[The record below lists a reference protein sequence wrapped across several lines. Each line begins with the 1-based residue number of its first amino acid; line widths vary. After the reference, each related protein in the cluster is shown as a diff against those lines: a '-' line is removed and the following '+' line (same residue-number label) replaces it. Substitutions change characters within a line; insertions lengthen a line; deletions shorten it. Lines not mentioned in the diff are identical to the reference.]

1 MVARL
6 AELGPLGVIGYGAF
20 GVVLVLWLVISFSKP
35 GRGRSVLE
43 WLGATHLYVAL
54 VALFVHL
61 VLRSNET
68 GSLLGQIAFGFLAVV
83 FVLGFCV
90 SLVNT
95 FRAMGGGASAGGGS
109 ATH

>member
-1 MVARL
+1 MAN
-6 AELGPLGVIGYGAF
+6 LGPVGVVGFGAF
-20 GVVLVLWLVISFSKP
+20 AIVVLLWLVISFTQP
-35 GRGRSVLE
+35 GRGRSLLE

-54 VALFVHL
+54 GALFLKL
-61 VLRSNET
+61 VLDARAD
-68 GSLLGQIAFGFLAVV
+68 GSTLGQVAFGFLLFV

-95 FRAMGGGASAGGGS
+95 FRAMGGAAGESDG

>member
-1 MVARL
+1 MAD
-6 AELGPLGVIGYGAF
+6 LGPI
-20 GVVLVLWLVISFSKP
+20 GVVGFGALGIVLLLWLVISFTQP
-35 GRGRSVLE
+35 GRGRSLLE

-54 VALFVHL
+54 GALFLKL
-61 VLRSNET
+61 VLDARAD
-68 GSLLGQIAFGFLAVV
+68 GSTLGQVAFGFLLVV

-95 FRAMGGGASAGGGS
+95 LRALGGAGGQSDG